1 MILCWLSW
9 RELEN
14 RDEVIEDLK
23 QENVSI
29 RIVNFT
35 TMMELIN
42 YCEELADKQQEMET
56 RIEKEN
62 QGFWEGLLAGFKVLF
77 SQLQWKIKNNI

>member
-1 MILCWLSW
+1 
-9 RELEN
+9 
-14 RDEVIEDLK
+14 
-23 QENVSI
+23 
-29 RIVNFT
+29 
-35 TMMELIN
+35 MELIN

-62 QGFWEGLLAGFKVLF
+62 QGFWEGLVAGFKVLF